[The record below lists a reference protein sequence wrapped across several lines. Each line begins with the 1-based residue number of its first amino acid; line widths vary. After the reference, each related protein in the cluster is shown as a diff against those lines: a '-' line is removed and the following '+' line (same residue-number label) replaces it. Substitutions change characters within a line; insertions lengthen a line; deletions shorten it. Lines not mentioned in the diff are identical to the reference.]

1 MLKLMNY
8 RFFLIVSIICLKF
21 DVVIRNLRIVV
32 YNEFFRWFVVIYV
45 VLMIFFEEIISLFL
59 L

>member
-8 RFFLIVSIICLKF
+8 WFFLIVLIICLKF
-21 DVVIRNLRIVV
+21 DVVICNLWIVV
-32 YNEFFRWFVVIYV
+32 YNEFFCWFVVIYV